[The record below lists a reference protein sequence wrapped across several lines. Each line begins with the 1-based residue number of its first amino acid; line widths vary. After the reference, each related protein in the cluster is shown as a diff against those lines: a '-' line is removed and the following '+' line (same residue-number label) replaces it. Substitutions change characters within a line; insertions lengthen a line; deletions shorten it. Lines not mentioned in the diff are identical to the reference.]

1 MLPDNYHHSGQS
13 PLGSVTL
20 SISHKCSFTKT
31 NCFSFF
37 RYSKPMCHK
46 MVRLEEGAFPYAAV
60 LQLQCFMKGCSD
72 FLSRLCHVHI
82 SSYSG
87 ANTIKFLNSTLLYT
101 KPTVVRG
108 SQSCWVRLG
117 LLPCCW
123 LLLRPLLQLSP
134 TRTVYV
140 RVKAVS
146 LPEMEHKCPNNLR
159 SARTERPVTHFELN
173 LDLYETLNLN
183 SWGTNLLSQLV

>member
-101 KPTVVRG
+101 NPTV
-108 SQSCWVRLG
+108 WVLG
-117 LLPCCW
+117 FGGWELTLFASVLAHSLLNHGKSSS
-123 LLLRPLLQLSP
+123 L
-134 TRTVYV
+134 
-140 RVKAVS
+140 VS
-146 LPEMEHKCPNNLR
+146 I
-159 SARTERPVTHFELN
+159 
-173 LDLYETLNLN
+173 
-183 SWGTNLLSQLV
+183 